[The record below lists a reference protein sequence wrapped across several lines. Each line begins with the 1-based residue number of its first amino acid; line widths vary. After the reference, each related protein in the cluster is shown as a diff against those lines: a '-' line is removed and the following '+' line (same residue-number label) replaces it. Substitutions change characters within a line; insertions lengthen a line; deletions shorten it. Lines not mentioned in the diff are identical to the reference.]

1 MIFKKV
7 TGEQGI
13 SVTAIA
19 VSVLLHLILFV
30 QLTDT
35 SLSSQAQAPNFSTK
49 VSLNLLP
56 PPKQPPQL
64 VKADVPPPEP
74 VRKPEPVPKPKPV
87 PKPEPEIIEEVS
99 AVIPE
104 QAVASKVTQ
113 QIQHGQVNDSALIKN
128 HYLNNLLTYIE
139 GHKSYQKSARKR
151 GINGIIEVSFE
162 LLNNGEIN
170 DLKSSGGPMIL
181 RKATE
186 QAIVSALPFPLPP
199 AEVNCP
205 LQVSYVMQFQLN

>member
-30 QLTDT
+30 QLTDNAI
-35 SLSSQAQAPNFSTK
+35 SSQAQAPNFSTR

-74 VRKPEPVPKPKPV
+74 VRKPEPVPTPKPV
-87 PKPEPEIIEEVS
+87 PKPEIIEEVS

-128 HYLNNLLTYIE
+128 HYLNNLLIYIE
-139 GHKSYQKSARKR
+139 GHKYYPKSARKR
-151 GINGIIEVSFE
+151 GINGSIEVSFE
-162 LLNNGEIN
+162 LLKNGEIN
-170 DLKSSGGPMIL
+170 DLKASGGPMIL
-181 RKATE
+181 RKAAE
-186 QAIVSALPFPLPP
+186 QAIVSALPFPVPP

-205 LQVSYVMQFQLN
+205 LQVSYAMQFQLN